1 MEFLWQ
7 RGANNDTTAVADGG
21 NAIADGD
28 WTHLVFTG
36 SAGGD
41 YQFYVDGVPTTGG
54 AFPDTFGH
62 VNTNPLFIGS
72 RNDLFT
78 TWDGLLDDVAIFDR
92 VLTEGQI
99 QTILSGEFSEFLE
112 PPSADFNGDGVVTEL
127 DYFVLSDHL
136 YAHLDGPV
144 VPADGDFNRDGSVDL
159 VDFGMFKTEYPAV
172 VAQALASVP
181 EPSTVSLLLVA
192 VWGLMGLPRRR
203 LS

>member
-7 RGANNDTTAVADGG
+7 RGANDTAAVADGG

-36 SAGGD
+36 SAAGD
-41 YQFYVDGVPTTGG
+41 YQFYVNGVPTTGG

-144 VPADGDFNRDGSVDL
+144 VRRTAISIATATWISSTSACSR
-159 VDFGMFKTEYPAV
+159 
-172 VAQALASVP
+172 
-181 EPSTVSLLLVA
+181 PSIRQLSLRHSLLFPNP
-192 VWGLMGLPRRR
+192 PR
-203 LS
+203 SVCCW